1 MRSKKLYRGWSTALL
16 YLGGGLILYVLFRLF
31 RKKEGA
37 IPNPMGGEY
46 KPSPLLPSKN
56 KLSFD
61 EIYQWLRREEGVNYT
76 AVPDAGKM
84 AIGLGHQIQPD
95 ESYLLTKRLTDN
107 EVVELFEKDI
117 NKIIQDMNK
126 VIKVPINKNQQLA
139 LISLRYNIGGSAFNN
154 STLLKLLN
162 EGNYTGAA
170 LRFPEWR
177 TSQGRV
183 VTGLVNR
190 RKREQELFSKPV

>member
-1 MRSKKLYRGWSTALL
+1 MRSKKSFRGWNTAFL
-16 YLGGGLILYVLFRLF
+16 YLSGGLILYVLFRLF

-37 IPNPMGGEY
+37 IPNPTGGEY
-46 KPSPLLPSKN
+46 QPSPLLPSKK

-95 ESYLLTKRLTDN
+95 ESYLLTKQLTDE
-107 EVVELFEKDI
+107 EVLQLFKKDI
-117 NKIIQDMNK
+117 DKIIQDSNK

-162 EGNYTGAA
+162 EGNYTEAA

-183 VTGLVNR
+183 LTGLVNR

>member
-1 MRSKKLYRGWSTALL
+1 MRSKKSFRGWSTVFL

-37 IPNPMGGEY
+37 IPNPTGGEY

-61 EIYQWLRREEGVNYT
+61 EIYQWLRREEGINYT

-84 AIGLGHQIQPD
+84 SIGLGHQIQPD
-95 ESYLLTKRLTDN
+95 ESYLLTKRLTDD

-126 VIKVPINKNQQLA
+126 IIKVPINKNQQLA
-139 LISLRYNIGGSAFNN
+139 LLSLRYNIGSSAFNN

-183 VTGLVNR
+183 LTGLVNR